1 VVGIGFQAEQ
11 QANIDGLAKAGM
23 GIRIPLYSVNKRR
36 VLKAVDRI
44 CEPSFK
50 ENASKM
56 QELVL
61 AYDGVSE
68 SVRLMNE
75 LVTVGKPGIS

>member
-1 VVGIGFQAEQ
+1 
-11 QANIDGLAKAGM
+11 M
-23 GIRIPLYSVNKRR
+23 GIRIPLCSVNKRR
-36 VLKAVDRI
+36 VLRAVDRI
-44 CEPSFK
+44 REPSYK

-61 AYDGVSE
+61 AHDGVFE

-75 LVTVGKPGIS
+75 LVTTGKPGIS